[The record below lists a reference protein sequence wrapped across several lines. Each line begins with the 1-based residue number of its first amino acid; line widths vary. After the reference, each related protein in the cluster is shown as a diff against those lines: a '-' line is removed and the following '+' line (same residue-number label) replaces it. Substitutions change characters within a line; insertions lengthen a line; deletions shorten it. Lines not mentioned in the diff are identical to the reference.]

1 MAEQVKQ
8 VALMVVEEV
17 GETLEP
23 SSGVVSPWED
33 MSVFYCH
40 HQPINMLCDAK
51 QAVVPERDS
60 VYQDNGS
67 MTHNV
72 TKQQQKQN

>member
-33 MSVFYCH
+33 MSGFYCH

-51 QAVVPERDS
+51 Q
-60 VYQDNGS
+60 
-67 MTHNV
+67 
-72 TKQQQKQN
+72 

>member
-1 MAEQVKQ
+1 MWVE
-8 VALMVVEEV
+8 VVEET
-17 GETLEP
+17 GAGALDP

-51 QAVVPERDS
+51 QYS
-60 VYQDNGS
+60 
-67 MTHNV
+67 
-72 TKQQQKQN
+72 

>member
-1 MAEQVKQ
+1 MAVQVKQ
-8 VALMVVEEV
+8 VALMVVEVVEEE

-51 QAVVPERDS
+51 Q
-60 VYQDNGS
+60 
-67 MTHNV
+67 
-72 TKQQQKQN
+72 